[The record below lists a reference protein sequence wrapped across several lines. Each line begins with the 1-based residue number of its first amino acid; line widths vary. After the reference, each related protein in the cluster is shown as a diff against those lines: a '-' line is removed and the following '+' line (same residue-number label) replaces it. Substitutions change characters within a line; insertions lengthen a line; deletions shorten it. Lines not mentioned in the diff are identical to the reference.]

1 MPTGAVIAEQSVHLL
16 PVEPVLGA
24 PQNAS
29 HAEVQIVL
37 RKNMYD
43 WGVSMGLLPM
53 GNSCCFRGAQTE
65 LWSLK
70 ARANSS
76 LTTPFV
82 TWPAMS
88 S

>member
-29 HAEVQIVL
+29 HAEVQIIL

-43 WGVSMGLLPM
+43 WGVSTG
-53 GNSCCFRGAQTE
+53 RDADV
-65 LWSLK
+65 
-70 ARANSS
+70 SS
-76 LTTPFV
+76 TVLTTV
-82 TWPAMS
+82 
-88 S
+88 